1 MSEPDPAE
9 AGFRVSFPGPFT
21 QHEVVVD
28 GWSVPLVSAQPC
40 GDHDESVMLI
50 LDHRLAATFSVEEA
64 ERFVAPRRVPV
75 HDHGGDAV
83 ADLTSE
89 RQRLRDQ
96 GVNGSRLERNRV
108 KLART
113 QWALSHALIERFL

>member
-1 MSEPDPAE
+1 MPMMTLEMSATLLRP
-9 AGFRVSFPGPFT
+9 
-21 QHEVVVD
+21 
-28 GWSVPLVSAQPC
+28 SVPSRFRRGP
-40 GDHDESVMLI
+40 S
-50 LDHRLAATFSVEEA
+50 RATVEELL
-64 ERFVAPRRVPV
+64 
-75 HDHGGDAV
+75 GQI

-113 QWALSHALIERFL
+113 QWALSYALIERYL